1 VAQKIITELIDDI
14 DGESEAAE
22 TVAFALDGKSYEIDL
37 NEKNAAKLRA
47 ALAPFI
53 KEARGVKAG
62 GRPRTGV
69 KRAAGPSTA
78 EVRVWAQQQG
88 IDVPSRGRLPKALLD
103 QYAVG

>member
-14 DGESEAAE
+14 DGKSEAAE

-53 KEARGVKAG
+53 KGARGVKAG
-62 GRPRTGV
+62 TRPRTGA
-69 KRAAGPSTA
+69 KRAAGPRTA

-88 IDVPSRGRLPKALLD
+88 IDVPSRGRLPKAVLE